1 MNEWYDSAEGLDD
14 LALDYRIKSV
24 QSAILKYKRYY
35 PDHQARKV
43 FDDLLGFRSLCDNYE
58 EVLQLKKI
66 DKFRIA
72 DMTNGKANDD
82 GYRGIHV
89 YFQLDGKHYPI
100 EIQYNTYY
108 DRQFNKSLHKY
119 VYNKDIKILEVSIM
133 KKKIAMVILATCLFG
148 TLAGCEKD
156 SSNKPEVPSTENS
169 TNSVNQTENSTE
181 KSEGIS
187 ALSNANLVGTV
198 IDFTETGCTLGKGSV
213 TEDTMTAPA
222 TGEDTEGVEKISVQ
236 YADNTQFQISNSTST
251 NVTLEAGTKEDVK
264 KSSAVFLYG
273 EYQEDGTF
281 LATRVIIDRFQK

>member
-1 MNEWYDSAEGLDD
+1 MYYKIDIKDEGRLD
-14 LALDYRIKSV
+14 KNGT
-24 QSAILKYKRYY
+24 K
-35 PDHQARKV
+35 
-43 FDDLLGFRSLCDNYE
+43 E
-58 EVLQLKKI
+58 KKI
-66 DKFRIA
+66 FIIK
-72 DMTNGKANDD
+72 N
-82 GYRGIHV
+82 
-89 YFQLDGKHYPI
+89 
-100 EIQYNTYY
+100 
-108 DRQFNKSLHKY
+108 
-119 VYNKDIKILEVSIM
+119 IKILEDRIM

-181 KSEGIS
+181 KSEGTS

-222 TGEDTEGVEKISVQ
+222 AGENTEGVEKISVQ

-264 KSSAVFLYG
+264 KSSVVFLYG

-281 LATRVIIDRFQK
+281 LATRVIIDHFQK